1 MAKWRER
8 FSNKA
13 LRRELLI
20 TLVVKLVLLVALQQV
35 LPAKLTQQQAAQG
48 VAERLVG
55 TSRPDASSVSPSQE
69 PR

>member
-35 LPAKLTQQQAAQG
+35 LPVKLTEQQAAQG

-55 TSRPDASSVSPSQE
+55 ASRPDASLVSPSQE